1 MSKGILFQKRGKI
14 LTCIFIALIVFL
26 WLIIP
31 GINFAQSPSAEET
44 EKMKSIQ
51 IINPHPPFSLRIW
64 LDNQRGATYAPG
76 EKIKISFQTSQDSY
90 VKLYNYDAEGRVEI
104 VFPNQ
109 YSPHNFVRAGEIK
122 SIEGIIDLNSR
133 PGIEYVQGFA
143 TTRPITFSEKEENLI
158 SKEFMPEVSSDYK
171 KHTQTIK
178 GIIVSMPPTA
188 WVSSNLLSYTVR
200 PITPPPPPTNYGRII
215 VTSQPQGAKVYLDN
229 AQRGMTPLNLD
240 RVATGQ
246 HQIKLV
252 MAGYQDWSNYVS
264 VSPSRTTTVSADLI
278 PLPVTPPP
286 ANYGRIIATSQPQG
300 AKVYLDNVQRGT
312 TPLNLDRVATGQHQ
326 IKLVMAGYQDWS
338 SYVSVSPSR
347 TTTVSA
353 DLVPLP
359 VYGSISVYCNQGD
372 ARISLDGSYQ
382 KRTSANKSV
391 EIKNVKQGY
400 HELLIT
406 KDGYQDWISTIMV
419 TTNQTYMVSAYL
431 VPEINYGSIAVYCN
445 VNGAKIF
452 VNGTYKVATS
462 SSQPKILEELKEREY
477 EITLIMDGYRTW
489 LEDIWVYA
497 GETISIYVEMT
508 KIEF

>member
-1 MSKGILFQKRGKI
+1 MSKGILFTRRGKI
-14 LTCIFIALIVFL
+14 LTYIFITLVLLLCLAVIGVSY
-26 WLIIP
+26 
-31 GINFAQSPSAEET
+31 AQNPSSEET

-51 IINPHPPFSLRIW
+51 IINPHPPFSLRLW
-64 LDNQRGATYAPG
+64 LDKEWGATYTAG
-76 EKIKISFQTSQDSY
+76 DRIKIFFQVSRDSY
-90 VKLYNYDAEGRVEI
+90 VMLYSYDTEGRVKI
-104 VFPNQ
+104 IFPNR
-109 YSPHNFVRAGEIK
+109 YSPDNFVRAGEIK
-122 SIEGIIDLNSR
+122 TIEGAIDPHTK
-133 PGIEYVQGFA
+133 PGVEYIQGFA
-143 TTRPITFSEKEENLI
+143 ATRPIFLNDREKDLI
-158 SKEFMPEVSSDYK
+158 SKEFMPEVSPDYK

-178 GIIVSMPPTA
+178 GIIVSAPPTA

-200 PITPPPPPTNYGRII
+200 PITPPPPPPPANYGRII
-215 VTSQPQGAKVYLDN
+215 VTS
-229 AQRGMTPLNLD
+229 R
-240 RVATGQ
+240 
-246 HQIKLV
+246 
-252 MAGYQDWSNYVS
+252 
-264 VSPSRTTTVSADLI
+264 
-278 PLPVTPPP
+278 
-286 ANYGRIIATSQPQG
+286 PQG

-312 TPLNLDRVATGQHQ
+312 TPLNLDRVTTGQHQ

-353 DLVPLP
+353 DLIPLP

-452 VNGTYKVATS
+452 VNGTYKTATS

-477 EITLIMDGYRTW
+477 EITLVMDGYRTW
-489 LEDIWVYA
+489 VEDIWVYA
-497 GETISIYVEMT
+497 GETTSLYVDMT
-508 KIEF
+508 KIEY